1 MERIPGVSSVSLG
14 GPTPLS
20 GAGASG
26 FATAEGSE
34 ERPADRRWISICYVS
49 PKYFETLGIPLPAG
63 RDFDVHDETH
73 WKVAIINRAFAKY
86 YFAGRDP
93 IGQHVTLERITLDPE
108 VKTYRII
115 GVAGNANYAEI
126 REAPPRTIYL
136 PAFRE
141 NEVDADHLILRTS
154 VDPEAAA
161 RSVRGVISDVLRTV
175 PVLNT
180 TTLTRQVDSSILLER
195 LIAALSGAFGASG
208 LILASVGLYG
218 LLAYTVAR
226 RTNEIGIR
234 LALGANTVNITS
246 MVLMETFAIVVGGL
260 ILGVPLALVGSRLV
274 GALIPDA
281 PLQITKPLAIGA
293 TVVLLGALLA
303 SYVPARRAAHVD
315 PAEALR
321 HE

>member
-1 MERIPGVSSVSLG
+1 
-14 GPTPLS
+14 
-20 GAGASG
+20 
-26 FATAEGSE
+26 
-34 ERPADRRWISICYVS
+34 
-49 PKYFETLGIPLPAG
+49 
-63 RDFDVHDETH
+63 VHDETH

-93 IGQHVTLERITLDPE
+93 IGQHVTLERVTLDPE

-281 PLQITKPLAIGA
+281 ALQITKPLAIGA